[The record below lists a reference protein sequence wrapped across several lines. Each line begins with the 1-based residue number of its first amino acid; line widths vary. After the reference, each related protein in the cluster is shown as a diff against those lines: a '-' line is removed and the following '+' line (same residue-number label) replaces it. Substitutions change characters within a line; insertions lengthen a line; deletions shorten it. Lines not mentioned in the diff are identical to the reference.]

1 MRKLADRHSSSRCF
15 DIFVAPNMSVNY
27 IALSF
32 DFIFKPA
39 RDFCEKFQKKLGC
52 HIFKIKICVNLCNLW
67 DYSLSHRFHRFKVNS
82 LISSRLN
89 PVITIIV
96 VSSKPF
102 ANIFR
107 AISRL
112 RCDMPFSMPS
122 ALPFSMPSAIPSSLP
137 F

>member
-1 MRKLADRHSSSRCF
+1 
-15 DIFVAPNMSVNY
+15 MSVNY

-39 RDFCEKFQKKLGC
+39 RDFCEKFQKKLVC

-89 PVITIIV
+89 PVISIICFTA
-96 VSSKPF
+96 K
-102 ANIFR
+102 
-107 AISRL
+107 L
-112 RCDMPFSMPS
+112 RFFPETTK
-122 ALPFSMPSAIPSSLP
+122 
-137 F
+137 